1 MVTTPPASGSQPT
14 AAATSRT
21 TRPGVA
27 RMIELAPLLLVVVAE
42 AAWIAVLGGLLQ
54 EYTLHRTV
62 LGIPILAAFVAAG
75 VLAARVVGARLGERW
90 PPVALVIAVIGAVVG
105 WALSEEARGAAVAGP
120 GAGLAA
126 HPGGLVAGLAVIRG
140 YAHAKLPLAEGTVA
154 RLFSVGIPGLAFVAI
169 AGGIVGEPFRSAFL
183 GEALAAAIVFV
194 ASAALALALVRL
206 DEVGQDG
213 SFDWRRNPPWFLLA
227 VLALVAAIVVSIP
240 LAAVAG
246 TVISVLVSVALGPM
260 LVVGLASGFDRTAR
274 RMILFFGLIAVVL
287 YFLSLAPVRAL
298 IPNPDA
304 VGANGQPIATT
315 GEGVIF
321 ASLSGL
327 LIVAAVVGIIL
338 LIALWMRRTSP
349 IEPDVDETRS
359 IDRGDDPRDPRRRR
373 GRFRRRIEPRSA
385 VEAYLALVDDLAR
398 HADLRRE
405 PAETPAGHAARIRT
419 TGAGAT
425 FSLDLL
431 AADYA
436 LVRYGGET
444 LTEAEDRRGVARWRL
459 LRRALIH
466 GPRRRPGATAT
477 DTTVPQAAIDATKGT
492 RTGLRA
498 G

>member
-1 MVTTPPASGSQPT
+1 
-14 AAATSRT
+14 
-21 TRPGVA
+21 
-27 RMIELAPLLLVVVAE
+27 MIELAPLLLVIVAE

-62 LGIPILAAFVAAG
+62 IGIPIVALFVSAG
-75 VLAARVVGARLGERW
+75 VIAARVVGTRLGDRW
-90 PPVALVIAVIGAVVG
+90 PPVAVAIAAIGAAVG
-105 WALSEEARGAAVAGP
+105 WALSEEARGAAAGGI

-126 HPGGLVAGLAVIRG
+126 HPGGIVAGLAVIRG

-169 AGGIVGEPFRSAFL
+169 AGGIVGEPIRSAFL

-194 ASAALALALVRL
+194 ASSALALALVRL

-227 VLALVAAIVVSIP
+227 VLAIVGAIVVSIP

-287 YFLSLAPVRAL
+287 YFLTLAPVRAL
-298 IPNPDA
+298 IPNPSAPGSD
-304 VGANGQPIATT
+304 GQPVVTT

-327 LIVAAVVGIIL
+327 LIVAAVVGIIV
-338 LIALWMRRTSP
+338 LIALWMRRTP
-349 IEPDVDETRS
+349 PVDPDVDETRS
-359 IDRGDDPRDPRRRR
+359 IDRSGDPLVPRRRR
-373 GRFRRRIEPRSA
+373 GLLGRRTDPRTA
-385 VEAYLALVDDLAR
+385 AEAYVALVDDLAG

-405 PAETPAGHAARIRT
+405 AAETPAGHAARIRA
-419 TGAGAT
+419 TGAAST
-425 FSLDLL
+425 LSLDLL

-436 LVRYGGET
+436 LARYGGET
-444 LTEAEDRRGVARWRL
+444 LSAAEDRRAIVRWRH

-466 GPRRRPGATAT
+466 GPRRRPGATGP
-477 DTTVPQAAIDATKGT
+477 DTAVPQAEIDATKGT